1 MSDLK
6 KEFEAEKREK
16 SIFIDKTGLEL
27 VTGFSYSMLAEK
39 WIRPGNFSAPVKYPG
54 MAENSK
60 KFWRRADVVAWT
72 ETLGAAE

>member
-16 SIFIDKTGLEL
+16 SIFIDKAGLEL

-39 WIRPGNFSAPVKYPG
+39 MDPPGQFSRPGQIPRNG
-54 MAENSK
+54 GNSK